1 MFVRPTQAST
11 FTFTSFQ
18 YFLPG
23 ILLAQSFHNSDGIQ
37 LLFCLCC
44 TRPSKRANFDLR
56 LAYPDYLCRL
66 TMPGKNITD
75 LPNEILTLILRVL
88 LADAVVVVPYNPR
101 SEPERGSLLQSS
113 TSILTVN
120 KTFYE
125 IGRPIFFTLG
135 VIDLTVTGYGAYSCM
150 TASLRDNFQN
160 ILIDLRLAKSLVI
173 HLDEL
178 STCLPNLKRLHVHAG
193 LDSSG
198 FRVPGNQIKHR
209 NNFSWLTGGSQ
220 HNQQQS
226 QQFEPIELVLHC
238 QRCQVRG
245 DGQVEG

>member
-1 MFVRPTQAST
+1 MFVRPAQAST
-11 FTFTSFQ
+11 LTFTSFQ

-23 ILLAQSFHNSDGIQ
+23 SCLVPSFHNSGGIQ

-44 TRPSKRANFDLR
+44 TRPSIRANFDL
-56 LAYPDYLCRL
+56 LLTYLDCLCRL
-66 TMPGKNITD
+66 KMPGKNITD
-75 LPNEILTLILRVL
+75 LPNEILTLIPREL

-178 STCLPNLKRLHVHAG
+178 STCLPNLKQLHVYAG

-198 FRVPGNQIKHR
+198 FRVPGNQIKHH
-209 NNFSWLTGGSQ
+209 NIVSWLTGGSQ
-220 HNQQQS
+220 QLS
-226 QQFEPIELVLHC
+226 QQLEPIELVLHC
-238 QRCQVRG
+238 QRYQV
-245 DGQVEG
+245 